1 MVDERFFGAA
11 QFICLISIAYCFDG
25 IWKMFLGYIIF
36 LGHMKTYS
44 MITIITALIQVM
56 LNYLMINAFGL
67 IGAAWATCVSMA
79 IGALIT
85 IIIATATYKMPWRLQ
100 EQWG

>member
-1 MVDERFFGAA
+1 
-11 QFICLISIAYCFDG
+11 
-25 IWKMFLGYIIF
+25 
-36 LGHMKTYS
+36 MKTYS

-85 IIIATATYKMPWRLQ
+85 IIIATAIHKMPWRLQ